1 MFRETCKEEKYQV
14 FSDEDHSI
22 NGCQT
27 HPHHFMLQLI
37 TETGIIG
44 LFPVVAVFLLSVFYL
59 FTNFFMPLFKKR
71 VILSDEKIM
80 FMSTIIINLWPFVPS
95 GNFFNNYL
103 SILIYFPLGFL
114 IYLVYSKN
122 YSIK

>member
-1 MFRETCKEEKYQV
+1 MTLFRK
-14 FSDEDHSI
+14 
-22 NGCQT
+22 
-27 HPHHFMLQLI
+27 P
-37 TETGIIG
+37 
-44 LFPVVAVFLLSVFYL
+44 
-59 FTNFFMPLFKKR
+59 

-80 FMSTIIINLWPFVPS
+80 FMSAIIINLWPLVPS